1 MLLYTCMLTAWQ
13 VYVYLWLPLSL
24 CWFVCYNISSTLAW
38 SVSMS
43 VGENQEFLQWSV
55 SDKPAF
61 LQWSVGDKPC
71 IPAVVCWWQTRH
83 SCSGLLVT
91 NQTFQQWTAGDKP
104 DIPAVVCW
112 WQTRNS
118 CSGLLVTNQAFLQWS
133 VGDKPGI
140 PAVVCWW
147 QTRHFCSGL
156 LVTNQAFLQWSVS
169 DKPAFL
175 QWSVGDKPDL
185 PAVVCWWQ
193 TSLPTVGLLVTNQPS
208 YSGLLVTNQAFL
220 QWSVGDKP
228 VIPAVDNLNLINCI
242 ICISITC
249 RTSIFNH
256 MTTDLLCPLNIMTV
270 SKNIAKLSQ
279 GFWRLSWRYYW
290 HCFSI
295 VYLVNIRPWYFASS
309 NSLIDIERSKYIF
322 LIIFLHYNY
331 QE

>member
-1 MLLYTCMLTAWQ
+1 MTGLCLFMTAFKSMLLYTCMLTAWQ

-43 VGENQEFLQWSV
+43 VGENQE
-55 SDKPAF
+55 
-61 LQWSVGDKPC
+61 
-71 IPAVVCWWQTRH
+71 
-83 SCSGLLVT
+83 
-91 NQTFQQWTAGDKP
+91 
-104 DIPAVVCW
+104 
-112 WQTRNS
+112 
-118 CSGLLVTNQAFLQWS
+118 
-133 VGDKPGI
+133 
-140 PAVVCWW
+140 
-147 QTRHFCSGL
+147 
-156 LVTNQAFLQWSVS
+156 FLQWSVS